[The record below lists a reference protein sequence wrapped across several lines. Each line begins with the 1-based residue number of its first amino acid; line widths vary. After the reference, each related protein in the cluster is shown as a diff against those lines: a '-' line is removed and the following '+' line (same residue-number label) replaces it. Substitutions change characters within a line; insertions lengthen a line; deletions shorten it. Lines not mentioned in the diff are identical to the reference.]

1 MNVPETLF
9 TGKNAIFL
17 PEVDSTNAHALDLL
31 SKTNP
36 QEGTCIFSDYQTAGR
51 GQIGRYWHSS
61 QGKNLLISYIF
72 YPKFIKV
79 TDQFLLNIVAS
90 LAVYDV
96 ICQYTTD
103 VKIKWPNDIYVNDKK
118 IAGILIQSLLRSNE
132 IRACV
137 IGIGINVNENSFPEI
152 LPNPTS
158 LFQLKG
164 ANFECE
170 SIRLQLSSRLEYYY
184 LKMKGLHYN
193 YLKELYLNAMYRFG
207 IPADYKLLDDRIIHG
222 TITGIDDSGKL
233 LISRN
238 GTIMHFDFREISF
251 LI

>member
-1 MNVPETLF
+1 M
-9 TGKNAIFL
+9 A
-17 PEVDSTNAHALDLL
+17 
-31 SKTNP
+31 
-36 QEGTCIFSDYQTAGR
+36 
-51 GQIGRYWHSS
+51 
-61 QGKNLLISYIF
+61 
-72 YPKFIKV
+72 
-79 TDQFLLNIVAS
+79 
-90 LAVYDV
+90 
-96 ICQYTTD
+96 TD
-103 VKIKWPNDIYVNDKK
+103 VKIKWPNDIYVGDLK

-137 IGIGINVNENSFPEI
+137 IGIGINVNEELFPDT
-152 LPNPTS
+152 LPNAVS

-207 IPADYKLLDDRIIHG
+207 IPADFKLLDDRIIHG